1 MAQEKSF
8 VDKKIKIKI
17 KFFILM
23 FLL

>member
-8 VDKKIKIKI
+8 VDKKIKRKI